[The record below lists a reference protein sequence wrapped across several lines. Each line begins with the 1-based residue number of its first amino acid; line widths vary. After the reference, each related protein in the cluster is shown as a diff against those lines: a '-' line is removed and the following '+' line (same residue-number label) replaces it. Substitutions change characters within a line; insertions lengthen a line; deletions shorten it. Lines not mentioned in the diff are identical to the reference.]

1 MTLHFTHLC
10 NRGYPS
16 TSAALK
22 RTLYQVHNFEMI
34 NSEGF
39 SNTVIRKEILAEG
52 NKSM

>member
-1 MTLHFTHLC
+1 MTLH

-22 RTLYQVHNFEMI
+22 ITLYQVHNFEMI
-34 NSEGF
+34 HSEGF

>member
-16 TSAALK
+16 
-22 RTLYQVHNFEMI
+22 TLYQVHNFEMI

>member
-1 MTLHFTHLC
+1 MTLH

-22 RTLYQVHNFEMI
+22 KITLYQGHNFEMI